1 MKYLLNVTIAIILDT
16 LRYMAEN
23 EKDPARDTQQ
33 FRSFVQR
40 REEEEP
46 DPTSRSGMPA
56 GGILA
61 VLALAAFV
69 AILGIIMLIV

>member
-1 MKYLLNVTIAIILDT
+1 
-16 LRYMAEN
+16 MAED

-40 REEEEP
+40 GDEP

-56 GGILA
+56 GGFLA
-61 VLALAAFV
+61 VLALGALLAV
-69 AILGIIMLIV
+69 VIAIMVIV